1 MSHESLVINRKTIDS
16 TMIHLEIII
25 IIIIIVI
32 ITILGH
38 IQNQPNTTFLRFYFA
53 KFKHTFIAR
62 KGSNLKGDEP

>member
-16 TMIHLEIII
+16 TMILLEIII

-38 IQNQPNTTFLRFYFA
+38 IQNQPNTTFLLFYVS
-53 KFKHTFIAR
+53 TLQN
-62 KGSNLKGDEP
+62 SSMPL